1 MNFIELFVFGTAISF
16 LNVIFQIFSHN
27 STVTNNLLRIKQHQ
41 IIKLN
46 LTSQLFAPLGGLFL
60 VPFIS
65 ISYAI
70 LRVKKRIILKM
81 IFMEFLLSILSLLL
95 IALTTG
101 LILYSWFGNNVI
113 LESTFYL
120 QKKINENNKLQL
132 ESINYAFILII
143 ITLVGLGIFIKLKT
157 KSKYNFID
165 NFPSIF

>member
-27 STVTNNLLRIKQHQ
+27 STVTNNLLRIKQHHVV
-41 IIKLN
+41 KLN
-46 LTSQLFAPLGGLFL
+46 ATSQLFAPLGGLFL

-65 ISYAI
+65 VSYAI

-81 IFMEFLLSILSLLL
+81 IFMEFLLAILSLLL

-120 QKKINENNKLQL
+120 QEKHPKSRKLVVCTSSKFLNFSIYTKK
-132 ESINYAFILII
+132 
-143 ITLVGLGIFIKLKT
+143 T
-157 KSKYNFID
+157 
-165 NFPSIF
+165 